1 MKELQGRQ
9 RKDMSEINE
18 STKKKKK
25 ETITLNNT
33 KNAYKITVMKE
44 NGEIHDLTED
54 EVKEL
59 MKKNQQL

>member
-1 MKELQGRQ
+1 M
-9 RKDMSEINE
+9 DSEINE

-25 ETITLNNT
+25 DTVTLNNT

-44 NGEIHDLTED
+44 NGEIHDLTEE

-59 MKKNQQL
+59 MKNHQQL